1 VTTRSFHAL
10 PTASVQNKNPCANK
24 FTLDGLLMEV
34 AGANADCAF
43 VSAFAV
49 DSFGGVAQLA
59 TLGGVAGF
67 SLTAIASF
75 LVGQRLWL
83 DFLGGLFLC
92 YLGVRTFISKPAERA
107 AEVRGSGLFSASEV

>member
-1 VTTRSFHAL
+1 MEARSFHAL

-49 DSFGGVAQLA
+49 DSFGGVVQLLA
-59 TLGGVAGF
+59 VRRQHA
-67 SLTAIASF
+67 
-75 LVGQRLWL
+75 
-83 DFLGGLFLC
+83 LC
-92 YLGVRTFISKPAERA
+92 GKPKQNKKDTT
-107 AEVRGSGLFSASEV
+107 